1 MPRLHAARTSPDY
14 PLTAKQRRFVEAY
27 LAEPNATTAAVRAGY
42 KPWTA
47 GQIGYQQ
54 LQRANVQAALAAAHA
69 TRHAPL
75 TRAMVIE
82 ELRRVAFSNLMDY
95 VKLQR
100 HEDRLELDLT
110 QLDHARAAGLRE
122 LTIEESYNGK
132 TQVTRRDVRVKL
144 GPKVF
149 ALSRLLSL
157 LPPDEAADV
166 PAAPPQIDLKP
177 ASKTPEADFK
187 PTSNRLQTGAGS
199 SR

>member
-157 LPPDEAADV
+157 LPPDEAADGL
-166 PAAPPQIDLKP
+166 AAPPQIDLKP
-177 ASKTPEADFK
+177 ASKAPEADYK
-187 PTSNRLQTGAGS
+187 PTTDTLQTDAGS